1 MKKIHSTCN
10 KIDGQTLKIP
20 RPKCKT
26 NVIAC
31 NATVCIVYLSYD
43 MSAFRCLIGL
53 KLNAHLYSFE
63 IVQHL
68 KQYRLIS
75 CALVA
80 DISAS
85 VSKIFCLWVQR
96 YTQTIS
102 LIRSQGR
109 AFKRDL
115 VRAGQQSRGNR

>member
-1 MKKIHSTCN
+1 
-10 KIDGQTLKIP
+10 
-20 RPKCKT
+20 
-26 NVIAC
+26 
-31 NATVCIVYLSYD
+31 

-68 KQYRLIS
+68 KLYRPIS

-85 VSKIFCLWVQR
+85 VSKIFLFMGAKISV
-96 YTQTIS
+96 TQTIS

-109 AFKRDL
+109 AFKRGL

>member
-68 KQYRLIS
+68 KLYRPIS

-96 YTQTIS
+96 YQ
-102 LIRSQGR
+102 LH
-109 AFKRDL
+109 KPYL
-115 VRAGQQSRGNR
+115 